1 MPLPASAD
9 VTSLLVAWSEGDDTA
24 LALLVPKVY
33 AELHR
38 LAHHHMRAERPGRT
52 LQTTALVNEAYLRLV
67 DTRRVRWQSR
77 AHFLGVA
84 AQAMRR
90 ILVDAARA
98 RGARKRGGAG
108 PRVSLDESLL
118 PAAERGASL
127 VALDDALTDAGERRP
142 AQEPGGGTAVLR
154 GSERGGDRGGAG
166 RVCGDGAAGL
176 AGGEGLA
183 PPRVVGRGSAAMTAE
198 RWQQIERVYLAA
210 LAIDEAGR
218 AAMLDEACASDAEL
232 RREVETLLA
241 QEPHVERF
249 LESRRWLG

>member
-38 LAHHHMRAERPGRT
+38 LAHHHMRAERPERT

-98 RGARKRGGAG
+98 RGARKRGGTS
-108 PRVSLDESLL
+108 PRVSLDASLL
-118 PAAERGASL
+118 PAPERGAAL
-127 VALDDALTDAGERRP
+127 IALDDALTELARVDPRKSQVVELRYFAGLSAAETATVLGVSAETVQRDWRV
-142 AQEPGGGTAVLR
+142 AKAWLLRELSGGG
-154 GSERGGDRGGAG
+154 
-166 RVCGDGAAGL
+166 
-176 AGGEGLA
+176 
-183 PPRVVGRGSAAMTAE
+183 PPE
-198 RWQQIERVYLAA
+198 
-210 LAIDEAGR
+210 
-218 AAMLDEACASDAEL
+218 
-232 RREVETLLA
+232 
-241 QEPHVERF
+241 
-249 LESRRWLG
+249 

>member
-9 VTSLLVAWSEGDDTA
+9 VTSLLVAWSEGDNDA
-24 LALLVPKVY
+24 LAQLVPKVY

-38 LAHHHMRAERPGRT
+38 LAHHQMRAESPGRT

-98 RGARKRGGAG
+98 RGARKRGGIG

-118 PAAERGASL
+118 PAPERGASL
-127 VALDDALTDAGERRP
+127 VALDGALTALAQVDPRKSQVVELRYFAGLSVAET
-142 AQEPGGGTAVLR
+142 AAVLGVSAETVQR
-154 GSERGGDRGGAG
+154 DWKVAKAWLLRELSSGGA
-166 RVCGDGAAGL
+166 
-176 AGGEGLA
+176 
-183 PPRVVGRGSAAMTAE
+183 PR
-198 RWQQIERVYLAA
+198 
-210 LAIDEAGR
+210 
-218 AAMLDEACASDAEL
+218 
-232 RREVETLLA
+232 
-241 QEPHVERF
+241 
-249 LESRRWLG
+249 